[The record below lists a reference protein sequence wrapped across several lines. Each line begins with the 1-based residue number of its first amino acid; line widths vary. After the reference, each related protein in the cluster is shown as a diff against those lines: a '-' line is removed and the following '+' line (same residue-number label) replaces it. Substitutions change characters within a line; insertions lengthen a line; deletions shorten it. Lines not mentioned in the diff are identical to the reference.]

1 MDAEMQ
7 GTPET
12 ASKSPEARR
21 VPWNRFSLRRI
32 QSCQHLDLG
41 LLAFRT
47 EREWISVVEPAQFV
61 VPRHGGPKKLTQ
73 IVTVKKALS

>member
-1 MDAEMQ
+1 MDAERQ

-21 VPWNRFSLRRI
+21 APRNRFSLRRI
-32 QSCQHLDLG
+32 QSCQHLGLG
-41 LLAFRT
+41 LRAFRT
-47 EREWISVVEPAQFV
+47 QREWISVVEPAQFV
-61 VPRHGGPKKLTQ
+61 VPRRGGPKKPTQ